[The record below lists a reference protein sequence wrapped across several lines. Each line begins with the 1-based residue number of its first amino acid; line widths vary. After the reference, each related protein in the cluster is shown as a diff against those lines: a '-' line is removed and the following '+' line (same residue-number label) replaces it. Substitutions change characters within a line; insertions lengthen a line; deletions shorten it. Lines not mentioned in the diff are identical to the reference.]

1 MKNVLPTKIVA
12 SLKLVKS
19 IWNKLQLWYVYD
31 MKSNITAHFPQFV
44 FKEGKKFLW
53 NPITKRTHEIRP
65 EEKVR
70 LRTLEFLTHGL
81 GWPASRIASEAKIDH
96 APTAQTLRADLIA
109 YSKEMKP
116 ELLVECKAESVKL
129 NESAAVQTARYN
141 TTVKAS
147 VMLITNG
154 LEDFWIGFNGENA
167 EVLKECPYP
176 IKPASELHSDLE
188 YWQKRGFAG
197 NNAEGV
203 LKEWLGKA
211 IPLFWSDEQPW
222 PHRYLDLKYQLRDV
236 QPDHYYRL
244 IQMDDDTRLAVG
256 FVGSDNGKS
265 YLISILNKNQQNTGL
280 LVISLDDV
288 AAGNS
293 ENSSLLS
300 INTEDKI
307 DIRKYVPIDI
317 TDWNPSIVE
326 NLPGF
331 IARFFDKKLSL

>member
-1 MKNVLPTKIVA
+1 LPEDFVA
-12 SLKLVKS
+12 CLKLVKS
-19 IWNKLQLWYVYD
+19 IWNKLRLWYVYD
-31 MKSNITAHFPQFV
+31 MKSNITDHFPQFI
-44 FKEGKKFLW
+44 FKEGKKYLW

-70 LRTLEFLTHGL
+70 LRTLEFLIHGL

-116 ELLVECKAESVKL
+116 EILVECKAESVKL
-129 NESAAVQTARYN
+129 NEAAAVQTARYN

-154 LEDFWIGFNGENA
+154 LEDFWIRFNGEGA
-167 EVLKECPYP
+167 EVLKESPYP
-176 IKPASELHSDLE
+176 VKPASELHQDIE

-197 NNAEGV
+197 NKVDGT
-203 LKEWLGKA
+203 LKEWMVKA
-211 IPLFWSDEQPW
+211 ISLFWSDEQPW
-222 PHRYLDLKYQLRDV
+222 SHRYLDLKYQLREL

-244 IQMDDDTRLAVG
+244 IQMDDDTRLAIG
-256 FVGSDNGKS
+256 FVGADSGKS

-288 AAGNS
+288 AAGNT

-300 INTEDKI
+300 INTEEKM
-307 DIRKYVPIDI
+307 DIRKHVPLDMNN
-317 TDWNPSIVE
+317 WNPSIIE